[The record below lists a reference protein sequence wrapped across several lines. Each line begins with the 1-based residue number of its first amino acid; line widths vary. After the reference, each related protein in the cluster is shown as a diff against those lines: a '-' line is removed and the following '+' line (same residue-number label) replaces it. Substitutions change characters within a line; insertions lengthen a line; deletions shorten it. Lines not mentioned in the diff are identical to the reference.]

1 MNDGKTKQNKKQKLK
16 SQCKIKHSLFLACAY
31 GEIDARGQFWKH
43 KRSEFLEL
51 KPTAILASWY
61 TIYTREEHEPIFL

>member
-31 GEIDARGQFWKH
+31 GEIDARGQFSKH
-43 KRSEFLEL
+43 KRGELLEL
-51 KPTAILASWY
+51 KPREVLAS
-61 TIYTREEHEPIFL
+61 